1 MLLELRKAGFSE
13 KFSNGVINIMI
24 NSSMIYILLFTNLVC
39 FCLGMLVFSAITKA
53 SPNNINEM
61 VSISS
66 KKHQRNKSQIEDKES
81 IEIDDTKYVSKISTD
96 NLEKKYESLG
106 KVKSTQNDTASSVSK
121 LKNLKG

>member
-1 MLLELRKAGFSE
+1 
-13 KFSNGVINIMI
+13 
-24 NSSMIYILLFTNLVC
+24 MIYILLFTNLVC
-39 FCLGMLVFSAITKA
+39 FCLGMLVFSAITK
-53 SPNNINEM
+53 SNPSNINEM

>member
-1 MLLELRKAGFSE
+1 MLLGLRKAGFSE

-53 SPNNINEM
+53 SPSNINEM

-66 KKHQRNKSQIEDKES
+66 KKQQRNKSQIEDKES

-106 KVKSTQNDTASSVSK
+106 KVKSTQNDTASSVNK